1 VEEGITTKLENPLRD
16 VIASTFLGGED
27 FIRRIRKE
35 YLEVRKID
43 RRNIPSVK
51 KVLKGPTP
59 GEIEA
64 AVAKVIGEDQSLY
77 RKLCIH
83 LSHQWSGWSLEEIG
97 AYFGMRGAAVSQSSR
112 RLKKMMKEDKS
123 MGKLLKNIRKEMLI
137 VET

>member
-1 VEEGITTKLENPLRD
+1 MDEGITTKLKNLLGD

-35 YLEVRKID
+35 YLEERKID

-83 LSHQWSGWSLEEIG
+83 LSHQCSGWRLEEIG
-97 AYFGMRGAAVSQSSR
+97 AHFGMKGGAVSQSSR
-112 RLKKMMKEDKS
+112 RLKKMMEGDKS
-123 MGKLLKNIRKEMLI
+123 MGKLLESIRKEMLI
-137 VET
+137 IET